1 MMGFF
6 KEFITKYRMN
16 KQLNELSKND
26 DLNKKMLA
34 YIFNDKKIYFRL
46 TDEEKQHLKTQIES
60 CSDEDFGDLNFDLGG
75 FKDGEL
81 AYLMSCLVWDK
92 SPIEADNAYRY
103 LEENFPTFKERS
115 TDLDEDWA

>member
-1 MMGFF
+1 
-6 KEFITKYRMN
+6 
-16 KQLNELSKND
+16 
-26 DLNKKMLA
+26 
-34 YIFNDKKIYFRL
+34 
-46 TDEEKQHLKTQIES
+46 
-60 CSDEDFGDLNFDLGG
+60 
-75 FKDGEL
+75 KDGEL